1 MQKTLTE
8 KYKALEIAVRLRI
21 AAKILKKGIEGRHRS
36 DKVLAIRKDEHQFN
50 LEGRRYL
57 TEITPTELIDNEGY
71 SYGHSSLTL
80 EQICEAV
87 DNA

>member
-1 MQKTLTE
+1 MKTLTD

-21 AAKILKKGIEGRHRS
+21 AAKIQSKGIESRHCS
-36 DKVLAIRKDEHQFN
+36 EKVLAIRKDEYQFN

-57 TEITPTELIDNEGY
+57 TEITPTELIDNEGHHY
-71 SYGHSSLTL
+71 FHSVLTL
-80 EQICEAV
+80 EQLCEAV